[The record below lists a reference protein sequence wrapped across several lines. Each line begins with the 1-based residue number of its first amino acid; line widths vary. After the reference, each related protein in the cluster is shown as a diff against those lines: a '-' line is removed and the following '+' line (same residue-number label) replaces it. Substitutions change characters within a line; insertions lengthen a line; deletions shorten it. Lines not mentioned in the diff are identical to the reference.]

1 MSVRKPMLA
10 CKPTKAIKFPCY
22 ASVKL
27 DGIRGLIMSGV
38 ALSRT
43 FKPIPNKHIQDT
55 LQSLDLE
62 GLDGELIIGKPWA
75 KDVYTKTV
83 SGVMRSSGEPEFMF
97 YIFDD
102 ITMATAPYRK
112 RHQRLELAREIFGKH
127 VQVLNSFLIYSQED
141 LDAYEEQVLAEGFEG
156 VILRNPDAPYKF
168 GRGSPVQQ
176 QLLKIKKFEDS
187 EATLLG
193 FEERMHNENVATK
206 DAFGRTERSSHQ
218 DNKYPAGDLGAMVVK
233 DLETGIEFNIGTGFS
248 AAQRKEFWD
257 NKANLLDK
265 IVKYKFFPVGV
276 KEKPRHPVFLGFR
289 DKIDIGSPE

>member
-1 MSVRKPMLA
+1 M
-10 CKPTKAIKFPCY
+10 
-22 ASVKL
+22 
-27 DGIRGLIMSGV
+27 
-38 ALSRT
+38 
-43 FKPIPNKHIQDT
+43 
-55 LQSLDLE
+55 DLE

-83 SGVMRSSGEPEFMF
+83 SGVMRSSGEPKFVF
-97 YIFDD
+97 YVFDD
-102 ITMATAPYRK
+102 ITMATFSYRE
-112 RHQRLELAREIFGKH
+112 RHKRLENDKH
-127 VQVLNSFLIYSQED
+127 LYNPHVVKLNSFLIHSQEE
-141 LDAYEEQVLAEGFEG
+141 LDDYEEEVLAKGFEG
-156 VILRNPDAPYKF
+156 VILRSPDAQYKF

-187 EATLLG
+187 EATILS

-218 DNKYPAGDLGAMVVK
+218 ENKHPAGDLGAMVVK

-257 NKANLLDK
+257 NKANLLGK